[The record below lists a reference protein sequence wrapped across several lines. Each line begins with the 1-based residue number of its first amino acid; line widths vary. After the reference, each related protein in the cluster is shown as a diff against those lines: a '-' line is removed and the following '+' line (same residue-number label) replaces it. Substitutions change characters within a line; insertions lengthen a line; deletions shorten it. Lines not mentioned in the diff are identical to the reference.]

1 MTDESPAAR
10 IRVAMRR
17 PAIYWSI
24 LAGWYAVTAAVMT
37 LSFMRTHRPLSVVDE
52 FQYID
57 AVDKARRWDVVLP
70 GDKTDQYARILAA
83 CRGAGADP
91 NLTIYEGA
99 CGPYVPDAETF
110 IQGYN
115 SADIHSPAYFFLT
128 AWTSWPI
135 ERLLGVELLTAA
147 RLTSLVWLWLGMLAF
162 GWALSRMGARN
173 GLLWALPVAVVAMPV
188 FRGTNAYVTPD
199 ALNLLAGSLILMSAI
214 LYVQGEWKPW
224 PFMAISVIFCL
235 VKFQNLF
242 AVAAALLFI
251 YCYAVASRLEANKVG
266 DSRDDVLHV
275 LRIRDIIAIT
285 VIPIAASM
293 VWIIIR
299 RFVGVHVNRPAL
311 DPPADLSVAQIVY
324 AVDDTLGVIFAGTGG
339 PGVVSRAS
347 MFPSFLLWMLVAGV
361 VATAMFDGKTSL
373 AERVLAR
380 SAIVSIVAIGPMI
393 ILFFGMVFGANVS
406 VLYRYVMVL
415 IPLLAFPLANRL
427 TGRVAQT
434 LMIVFALL
442 AVVYATA
449 FGFIN

>member
-1 MTDESPAAR
+1 MSEESPVVR
-10 IRVAMRR
+10 IKAAMRR
-17 PAIYWSI
+17 PAIHWSI

-37 LSFMRTHRPLSVVDE
+37 LSFMRTHRPLSFVDE

-57 AVDKARRWDVVLP
+57 AVDKARRWDAVLP
-70 GDKTDQYARILAA
+70 GDKTDQYARVLAA
-83 CRGAGADP
+83 CRGVAADP
-91 NLTIYEGA
+91 NLTVYAGT

-115 SADIHSPAYFFLT
+115 SADIHSPVYFFLT

-162 GWALSRMGARN
+162 GWALSRLGARN
-173 GLLWALPVAVVAMPV
+173 GLLWALPVAVAAMPV

-199 ALNLLAGSLILMSAI
+199 ALNLLAGTLILISAI
-214 LYVQGEWKPW
+214 LYVRGDWNPW
-224 PFMAISVIFCL
+224 PFVAISVIFCL

-242 AVAAALLFI
+242 AVVAALVFI
-251 YCYAVASRLEANKVG
+251 YFYAFASRLGANKAG
-266 DSRDDVLHV
+266 DSGDDVPQV
-275 LRIRDIIAIT
+275 LRIRDIIAMT
-285 VIPIAASM
+285 VIPFAASM
-293 VWIIIR
+293 VWMILR
-299 RFVGVHVNRPAL
+299 RFVGVHVDRPAL
-311 DPPADLSVAQIVY
+311 DPPADLSVAEIVY
-324 AVDDTLGVIFAGTGG
+324 AVDDTLRVILAGTGG
-339 PGVVSRAS
+339 LGVVSRES

-361 VATAMFDGKTSL
+361 VATAMFDGKTNL
-373 AERVLAR
+373 GERVLAR

-393 ILFFGMVFGANVS
+393 ILFFGVIFGAHVD

-434 LMIVFALL
+434 LMIVFAVL
-442 AVVYATA
+442 AVVYTTA